1 MSEVSTDKRA
11 IEGVASGVPFL
22 AIPPE
27 NGAKPDS
34 ATVVAWHLLDAPRT
48 PAAFA
53 AALPLAGL
61 DVWRV
66 YLGLPMSGSRKPAG
80 GDEELLRLGYEDGV
94 LNIQGPITDQAAG
107 EFGPAFSEI
116 AGQLGLGS
124 GPVGLLG
131 GSAGAAVALLVLAE
145 QDIDVSAA
153 VLVSPLVRLRSLV
166 ETMERHF
173 GVEYDWSDR
182 SREVAARLD
191 FVERAGEIADR
202 RQDPAVLLVVGE
214 DDDVDGIRRPARGTA
229 RHSRRPVRRAH
240 TCAAS
245 SSSPEWV
252 IHWRIR
258 PAMTRRRRLV
268 LLPRSIVLLSTGS
281 GGISGAIELRAG
293 AYLSQR
299 RFDPTIPWVAVTGQ
313 YPLRLDVLP
322 FSERS
327 KSLGHVDRERCRL
340 RPAGTGENVASRHR
354 ITDEECI
361 DRSGMDG
368 DAPRAVSGCV
378 DDAGIPGQVERCP
391 VADRCHL
398 PDVGGA
404 QSTAAPGSTR
414 GTHREA
420 RPSSGPTKGSSS
432 LPRRLPVGHRPRA
445 Q

>member
-1 MSEVSTDKRA
+1 MSEVTTDKRA

-145 QDIDVSAA
+145 QDIDVSVA

-166 ETMERHF
+166 ETMERNF
-173 GVEYDWSDR
+173 GVDYDWSDR

-202 RQDPAVLLVVGE
+202 RQDPAVLLMVGE
-214 DDDVDGIRRPARGTA
+214 DDDVDGIRRPA
-229 RHSRRPVRRAH
+229 
-240 TCAAS
+240 
-245 SSSPEWV
+245 E
-252 IHWRIR
+252 
-258 PAMTRRRRLV
+258 
-268 LLPRSIVLLSTGS
+268 
-281 GGISGAIELRAG
+281 ELRAALADRYAEPTRAG
-293 AYLSQR
+293 LELIPGMGHPLA
-299 RFDPTIPWVAVTGQ
+299 DPPGDDPAPQT
-313 YPLRLDVLP
+313 
-322 FSERS
+322 RS
-327 KSLGHVDRERCRL
+327 AAE
-340 RPAGTGENVASRHR
+340 
-354 ITDEECI
+354 I
-361 DRSGMDG
+361 DRL
-368 DAPRAVSGCV
+368 AVDWFGRYLRS
-378 DDAGIPGQVERCP
+378 D
-391 VADRCHL
+391 
-398 PDVGGA
+398 
-404 QSTAAPGSTR
+404 
-414 GTHREA
+414 
-420 RPSSGPTKGSSS
+420 
-432 LPRRLPVGHRPRA
+432 
-445 Q
+445 